1 MTLDNIDD
9 FNLSDEEMEKIKEK
23 VKKDLELELSRG
35 YHKVYVDMLYSPE
48 NVQSAVDLF
57 LRRNDKDLVLLKN
70 IVFKIEY
77 DDLVAVLYRPPTE
90 EEIKQLLDERVRNA
104 VVQKQYEYRQ
114 FMELKKKFEG
124 S

>member
-9 FNLSDEEMEKIKEK
+9 FNLSDEEMKKIKEK
-23 VKKDLELELSRG
+23 VKKDLEYELSRG
-35 YHKVYVDMLYSPE
+35 CHKVYVDMLYSPE

-90 EEIKQLLDERVRNA
+90 EEIEKLLDERIRNA
-104 VVQKQYEYRQ
+104 VVQKQYEYSQ
-114 FMELKKKFEG
+114 FVELKKKFEG